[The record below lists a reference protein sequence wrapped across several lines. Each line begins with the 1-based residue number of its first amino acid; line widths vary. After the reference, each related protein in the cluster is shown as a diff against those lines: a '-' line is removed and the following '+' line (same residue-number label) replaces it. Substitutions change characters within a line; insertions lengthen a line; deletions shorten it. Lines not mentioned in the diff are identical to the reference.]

1 MKNNKGFTL
10 IELLVT
16 IAIITLVL
24 GITGYSVIRIINS
37 SKEKSQA
44 ISISNVKSAAR
55 AYIEEYPVNWTKEEN
70 GYYTCISINQLV
82 EKGYLKPNQITNLNI
97 TFLTIT
103 KNEAQAITDI
113 DTTDENKCMINNVAP
128 LPICNDLTYKGESQ
142 TLIEKS
148 DEQYEIENEEET
160 NHKINAGNYKLKVKP
175 KEGKVWKDNTNSK
188 KTITCTIKK
197 GNPNLYFKIDE
208 NN

>member
-55 AYIEEYPVNWTKEEN
+55 AYIEEYPVTWTEEEN

-82 EKGYLKPNQITNLNI
+82 EKGYLKENQINNI
-97 TFLTIT
+97 EDINYFTIA
-103 KNEAQAITDI
+103 KNGAQAITDI
-113 DTTDENKCMINNVAP
+113 DVTNENK
-128 LPICNDLTYKGESQ
+128 
-142 TLIEKS
+142 
-148 DEQYEIENEEET
+148 
-160 NHKINAGNYKLKVKP
+160 
-175 KEGKVWKDNTNSK
+175 
-188 KTITCTIKK
+188 
-197 GNPNLYFKIDE
+197 
-208 NN
+208 